1 MPRCRKGASGVRRES
16 SKSAKAHR
24 VGSGGGRIIRA
35 LAQKRPRPGRTCLHG
50 CRGGA
55 RGRARRPP
63 QCGRARPGVGCRD
76 VENIRS
82 TVSRVVALP
91 RRGNKTGHAGSR
103 RGGRTRRMAR
113 SAWNVGKCGQFPTIH
128 TVRKFPKNKT
138 GPQSRVGPVIGGAM
152 CTRTASCSVHNP
164 QLRVGTERR
173 RSILSGRKPPKNP
186 QSVLECGAERGRAPW
201 IAARMPGAGVIPYWD
216 IPLQRAEHSFIDRAR
231 PSDFATA
238 PITIRQGGHPI
249 LGIPPCKRRPLTS

>member
-1 MPRCRKGASGVRRES
+1 MPSRLQRRGTRAGTSPSSVRPRAPRGGMPRCGEYPQH
-16 SKSAKAHR
+16 SK
-24 VGSGGGRIIRA
+24 
-35 LAQKRPRPGRTCLHG
+35 P
-50 CRGGA
+50 
-55 RGRARRPP
+55 RGRPP
-63 QCGRARPGVGCRD
+63 PAWKQNRAC
-76 VENIRS
+76 
-82 TVSRVVALP
+82 
-91 RRGNKTGHAGSR
+91 
-103 RGGRTRRMAR
+103 RTRRMAR
-113 SAWNVGKCGQFPTIH
+113 PAWNVGKCGQFPTIH

-164 QLRVGTERR
+164 QLQVGTERR

-231 PSDFATA
+231 PSDFTTA